1 MVILDPI
8 FFLKL
13 KIGPIFLRH
22 FPYLCSAEGGP
33 TIIQTNLVGLLT
45 SQWDRNTWGLWSLTN
60 KVIGYGAKDAVVAKI
75 RQDSAPLGSFLAN
88 GFSIPKKQNKVINY
102 KANDYIFSTL
112 YLLTKFYVIVMQR
125 NR

>member
-13 KIGPIFLRH
+13 NIGPIFLRH

-33 TIIQTNLVGLLT
+33 TIMQTNLVGLLT

-88 GFSIPKKQNKVINY
+88 GFSIPKQTKQSNY
-102 KANDYIFSTL
+102 ERQMFIFLQL
-112 YLLTKFYVIVMQR
+112 YLVTNGKK
-125 NR
+125 